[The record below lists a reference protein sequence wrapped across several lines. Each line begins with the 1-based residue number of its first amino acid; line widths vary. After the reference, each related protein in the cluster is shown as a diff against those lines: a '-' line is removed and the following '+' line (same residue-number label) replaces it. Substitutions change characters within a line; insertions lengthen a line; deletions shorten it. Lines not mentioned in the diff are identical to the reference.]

1 MKMQGCVHFK
11 HRYLINGRMLEVCA
25 SAGTANWHRY
35 RWKVKAHI
43 DRAQKEQVA
52 PGTQDWARFGCALNS
67 AISVVY

>member
-1 MKMQGCVHFK
+1 MKIQGCVHFK
-11 HRYLINGRMLEVCA
+11 HRYLIDDQMPEVCA
-25 SAGTANWHRY
+25 SAGTANWYRY

-52 PGTQDWARFGCALNS
+52 PETQDWARFGCALNS